1 MYRLISIFLVVCAGT
16 AHASS
21 AQANPVDDFW
31 STCLPSLSAP
41 PADGFYRVRSIGG
54 SPQATET
61 ITKLIL
67 DELKTGTFTSP
78 WMYDGDRTITPVVG
92 GYSVLTDST
101 DTPRA
106 VLKTTG
112 LMTLPFNQITEN
124 ETALDGPA
132 VRPLDVWRP
141 IHVTFFTNEL
151 TTRGKSFVE
160 DMPVTV
166 EKFEV
171 VCRGT

>member
-1 MYRLISIFLVVCAGT
+1 MMYRLISIFLFVCTGT
-16 AHASS
+16 AHAG
-21 AQANPVDDFW
+21 AVDDFW
-31 STCLPSLSAP
+31 SRCLPSLSAP

-67 DELKTGTFTSP
+67 NELKTGTFTSP
-78 WMYDGDRTITPVVG
+78 WMYEGDRTITPVVG
-92 GYSVLTDST
+92 GYSVLTDSA

-106 VLKTTG
+106 VLKTSA
-112 LMTLPFNQITEN
+112 LMTLPFNQITEK
-124 ETALDGPA
+124 ETAVDGPA
-132 VRPLDVWRP
+132 IRALEIWRP

-151 TTRGKSFVE
+151 KARRKPFAE

-171 VCRGT
+171 VCRGA

>member
-1 MYRLISIFLVVCAGT
+1 MHWLVSFVLLVS
-16 AHASS
+16 ASL
-21 AQANPVDDFW
+21 AQASTVEEFW
-31 STCLPSLSAP
+31 SRCLPSLSAP
-41 PADGFYRVRSIGG
+41 PADGFYRVRSIGS
-54 SPQATET
+54 SPESTEV

-67 DELKTGTFTSP
+67 DGQKTGTFTSP
-78 WMYDGDRTITPVVG
+78 WMYEGDRRITPVMD

-106 VLKTTG
+106 LLKTTG
-112 LMTLPFNQITEN
+112 LMTLPFDQITEK
-124 ETALDGPA
+124 ETAVDGPA

-141 IHVTFFTNEL
+141 IHVTFFTNAL
-151 TTRGKSFVE
+151 KSRGKSFAQ

-171 VCRGT
+171 VCRGA